1 LSVVR
6 CQLCVV
12 AALGVVACAL
22 VWGAD
27 AAPKGDPAKLLED
40 RFAKEVRPVLAQYC
54 FGCHGNGK
62 KKGDVALDKYT
73 SAKAVLADRK
83 VWKTVGEVLEQ
94 GLMPPENKPQPSDQQ
109 RAALVA
115 FVDGAVNELDCSGPR
130 DPGRVTIR
138 RLNRNEYNNTIRDL
152 VGVDFKPAAEFPA
165 DDTGYGFDNIADVLS
180 MSPLL
185 VEKYLS
191 AADEILERVYNRPD
205 PYKAATVR
213 YVAAELRGD
222 SGAPFDNSAWKF
234 QQNGQAWKSHEIA
247 IEGDYEIR
255 VRAYQEAFGDE
266 AAKMV
271 VRVDDKDL
279 ETFEVKATERKKS
292 DSYSIRQHLSRGKH
306 KIGAAFINNAK
317 DDTNADKSK
326 RGDRNLVLLSF
337 SIEGPF
343 NAKPGQVRDPL
354 KELFF
359 VTPGSGLTEAQAAR
373 QIIERFATRAFRRPV
388 TKEEGDRLIGLYLN
402 ARREGETYE
411 TAVRVPLTAV
421 LVSPYFLYRI
431 EPDRP
436 GTPGTVRA
444 LNDYELAT
452 RLSYFLWSG
461 MPDEELMTLAG
472 QGKLKDAA
480 VLEKQVKR
488 MLADGKASEFVRNF
502 VGQWLELRNLESH
515 EVDGRRFRRF
525 GSVLRTAMRRETE
538 LFFESIMKE
547 DRSVLEFLTADY
559 TFVNEP
565 LAQHYGL
572 KNANVKGD
580 EDFVKVSLAGTPRR
594 GVLTQGSILT
604 LTAMPTRT
612 SPVKR
617 GVFILE
623 QILGTPPPPPPPNVP
638 PLADKP
644 ADEQNAPLRE
654 RLAKHRADPTCAS
667 CHVRMDGLGFALE
680 NFDPVGQWRDQEGRF
695 PVDSTGELVGGK
707 KIKGAEGLRELLVS
721 RKSDFV
727 RCLAE
732 KMLTY
737 ALGRGIEEYDRCTVK
752 DITREVEKSEYRF
765 SGLVMGIVKSEAF
778 MKRRSKRAGE

>member
-1 LSVVR
+1 
-6 CQLCVV
+6 
-12 AALGVVACAL
+12 
-22 VWGAD
+22 
-27 AAPKGDPAKLLED
+27 
-40 RFAKEVRPVLAQYC
+40 
-54 FGCHGNGK
+54 
-62 KKGDVALDKYT
+62 
-73 SAKAVLADRK
+73 
-83 VWKTVGEVLEQ
+83 
-94 GLMPPENKPQPSDQQ
+94 
-109 RAALVA
+109 
-115 FVDGAVNELDCSGPR
+115 
-130 DPGRVTIR
+130 
-138 RLNRNEYNNTIRDL
+138 
-152 VGVDFKPAAEFPA
+152 
-165 DDTGYGFDNIADVLS
+165 
-180 MSPLL
+180 
-185 VEKYLS
+185 
-191 AADEILERVYNRPD
+191 
-205 PYKAATVR
+205 
-213 YVAAELRGD
+213 
-222 SGAPFDNSAWKF
+222 
-234 QQNGQAWKSHEIA
+234 
-247 IEGDYEIR
+247 
-255 VRAYQEAFGDE
+255 
-266 AAKMV
+266 
-271 VRVDDKDL
+271 
-279 ETFEVKATERKKS
+279 
-292 DSYSIRQHLSRGKH
+292 
-306 KIGAAFINNAK
+306 
-317 DDTNADKSK
+317 
-326 RGDRNLVLLSF
+326 
-337 SIEGPF
+337 
-343 NAKPGQVRDPL
+343 
-354 KELFF
+354 
-359 VTPGSGLTEAQAAR
+359 
-373 QIIERFATRAFRRPV
+373 
-388 TKEEGDRLIGLYLN
+388 
-402 ARREGETYE
+402 
-411 TAVRVPLTAV
+411 
-421 LVSPYFLYRI
+421 
-431 EPDRP
+431 
-436 GTPGTVRA
+436 
-444 LNDYELAT
+444 
-452 RLSYFLWSG
+452 

-644 ADEQNAPLRE
+644 ADEQTAPLRE

-707 KIKGAEGLRELLVS
+707 KIKGAEGLRELLVG

-765 SGLVMGIVKSEAF
+765 SGLVMGIVKSDAF
-778 MKRRSKRAGE
+778 MKRRSKRVGE

>member
-1 LSVVR
+1 MGVGAV
-6 CQLCVV
+6 
-12 AALGVVACAL
+12 ALGVATCAFL
-22 VWGAD
+22 LGAD
-27 AAPKGDPAKLLED
+27 TSDKRDPAKVLED
-40 RFAKEVRPVLAQYC
+40 RFAKEVQPVLERYC

-62 KKGDVALDKYT
+62 KKGDVALDKFK

-94 GLMPPENKPQPSDQQ
+94 GLMPPENKPQPSEQQ

-115 FVDGAVNELDCSGPR
+115 FVNGAVNEVDCSGPR

-152 VGVDFKPAAEFPA
+152 VGVDFRPAAEFPS

-205 PYKAATVR
+205 PYKAVTAR

-234 QQNGQAWKSHEIA
+234 QQNGQAWKSHEVA

-266 AAKMV
+266 AAKMI

-279 ETFEVKATERKKS
+279 QTFDVKATERRKS
-292 DSYSIRQHLSRGKH
+292 DTFSVRQHLARGKH
-306 KIGAAFINNAK
+306 KIAAGFTNNAK
-317 DDTNADKSK
+317 DDTNPDKSK

-337 SIEGPF
+337 AIEGPF
-343 NAKPGQVRDPL
+343 NPKPNQVRDPL

-373 QIIERFATRAFRRPV
+373 QVIERFATRAFRRPV
-388 TKEEGDRLIGLYLN
+388 TKEEGERLIGLYLN
-402 ARREGETYE
+402 ARRDGETYE
-411 TAVRVPLTAV
+411 KSVRVPLTAV
-421 LVSPYFLYRI
+421 LVSPYFLFRI
-431 EPDRP
+431 EPDPP
-436 GTPGTVRA
+436 GAPGTVRA

-452 RLSYFLWSG
+452 RLSYFLWSS
-461 MPDEELMTLAG
+461 MPDEELIKLAA
-472 QGKLKDAA
+472 QGRLKDSG
-480 VLEKQVKR
+480 VLEQQVKR
-488 MLADGKASEFVRNF
+488 MLADAKSAEFVRNF

-515 EVDGRRFRRF
+515 EVDQRRFRRF
-525 GSVLRTAMRRETE
+525 GSTLRSAMRRETE
-538 LFFESIMKE
+538 LFFENVMKE
-547 DRSVLEFLTADY
+547 DRSILEFLTADY

-572 KNANVKGD
+572 KDAKVKGE

-623 QILGTPPPPPPPNVP
+623 QILGTPPPPPPPGLP
-638 PLADKP
+638 PLPDKP
-644 ADEQNAPLRE
+644 ADEARAPLRE
-654 RLAKHRADPTCAS
+654 RLANHRADPTCAS

-695 PVDSTGELVGGK
+695 PVDSTGELTGGK
-707 KIKGAEGLRELLVS
+707 KIKGAEGLRDLLVS

-737 ALGRGIEEYDRCTVK
+737 SLGRGIEEYDRCTVK
-752 DITREVEKSEYRF
+752 EITQAVGKTEYRF
-765 SGLVMGIVKSEAF
+765 SGLVMGIVKSDAF
-778 MKRRSKRAGE
+778 MKRRSKRVGE